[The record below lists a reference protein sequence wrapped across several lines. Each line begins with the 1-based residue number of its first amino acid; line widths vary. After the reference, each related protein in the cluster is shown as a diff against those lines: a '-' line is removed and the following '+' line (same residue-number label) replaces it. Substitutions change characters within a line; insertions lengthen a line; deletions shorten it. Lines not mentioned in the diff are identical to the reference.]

1 MREES
6 RVTSRILARA
16 AGKIELPLTGKG
28 KITEGADLWGGDQ
41 EFSFGLKCETLLIQ
55 IQRQSTGLPGNLL
68 GPRAKPGSI
77 LSLSQ
82 RQKED
87 LPNKTKD
94 SSVR

>member
-28 KITEGADLWGGDQ
+28 KITEGADLWGDQ

>member
-28 KITEGADLWGGDQ
+28 KITEGADLWGEDQ
-41 EFSFGLKCETLLIQ
+41 EFSFGLKCETLLIP